1 MPFREPAPDG
11 SRGSDNL
18 PLLVL
23 TAGALLKGVYTVKY
37 LTAGGMSVLYTASRD
52 GEQFLIKEVEAAD
65 SRNVL
70 ALTQEKSILER
81 LNHPGIVKVY
91 DIFEQDGFYYM
102 VLDYIEGQSM
112 EKLISPLPDVFIQ
125 EKVILGWALQLCDIF
140 EYLHR
145 QTPPIIY
152 RDLKPRNLVK
162 DTGGRVHLVDFGIA
176 RIYKQGRS
184 KDTEAMGS
192 ALTAS
197 PEHYGGSQTD
207 ERSDI
212 FTIGATLHFFITNGK
227 GVGEEPFQFAPV
239 RSINPRISENLE
251 HVIKKCL
258 ELDPKKRYQSVREM
272 RQALLNSREV
282 PLPVTEPFGES
293 RSGAGQ
299 QPGSVMDMAEGPGQD
314 SAIRKIL
321 SPAYLAAAIICV
333 LVLLGGMFIV
343 NRVFDSG
350 RKSSPHQAGGSPVA
364 YVSAASSLPAGAQ
377 ASVPAALPSDGP
389 SSEEPAG
396 AASPVYIVSPTT
408 AASADT
414 GSRTETSSARPSAES
429 SASPSAPAS
438 YAAATQ
444 APGSPAVPHREP
456 SPPALSPGHGGAY
469 NRSTRTPEDR
479 NPNRRQQLAAM
490 ARNFSYADTADPSSL
505 PVIRSAADPG
515 ASDASMAR
523 LYRDDSNGYQI
534 VLQKGWTFDSRLLN
548 IESRQDSNVVGAF
561 SHNLPNLQYPVTAI
575 IVRITGAG
583 PDLNNPQA
591 CLERWISA
599 DQGTPRISHMIS
611 PAPAK
616 ESAGGYE
623 RVVSDMTMNLR
634 GHEVLQTRMV
644 YMDQAK
650 GRAALIKCYFRANDI
665 ENARTVKQLE
675 SPVVDS
681 FGFTGR

>member
-11 SRGSDNL
+11 SKGADNL

-23 TAGALLKGVYTVKY
+23 TSGALLKGIYTVKY

-112 EKLISPLPDVFIQ
+112 EKLISPLPNVFIQ
-125 EKVILGWALQLCDIF
+125 EKVIIGWALQICDIF

-197 PEHYGGSQTD
+197 PEHYGGAQTD

-239 RSINPRISENLE
+239 CSINPKISESME
-251 HVIKKCL
+251 HFIRKCL
-258 ELDPKKRYQSVREM
+258 ELEPRKRYQSVREM

-293 RSGAGQ
+293 QGGAGK
-299 QPGSVMDMAEGPGQD
+299 QPGPVVDMAEGSGHG
-314 SAIRKIL
+314 SAAQRFL
-321 SPAYLAAAIICV
+321 SPAYIASAAFCI
-333 LVLLGGMFIV
+333 LVLLGGVLIV
-343 NRVFDSG
+343 NRIFDSG
-350 RKSSPHQAGGSPVA
+350 GKSPPRPAGGSPVA
-364 YVSAASSLPAGAQ
+364 YVSATVTIPAGTETAVPEASPAGAT
-377 ASVPAALPSDGP
+377 STV
-389 SSEEPAG
+389 
-396 AASPVYIVSPTT
+396 
-408 AASADT
+408 DT
-414 GSRTETSSARPSAES
+414 
-429 SASPSAPAS
+429 ASPSMAVSSETPTPTETAAPQSTAAGPSVQAS
-438 YAAATQ
+438 PAATTK
-444 APGSPAVPHREP
+444 ASVSSPTRQTEP
-456 SPPALSPGHGGAY
+456 SPPVLSSGPGGAY
-469 NRSTRTPEDR
+469 NRNTRTPEVR
-479 NPNRRQQLAAM
+479 NPDKRQQLAAM
-490 ARNFSYADTADPSSL
+490 ARNFSYAEAADPSSL
-505 PVIRSAADPG
+505 PVVSSAQDPR
-515 ASDASMAR
+515 ASDASITR
-523 LYRDDSNGYQI
+523 LYSDYSNGYRI
-534 VLQKGWTFDSRLLN
+534 LLQKGWTFDSRLLG
-548 IESRQDSNVVGAF
+548 IESRQDSNVVSAF
-561 SHNLPNLQYPVTAI
+561 SHNLPNLPYPVTAI

-583 PDLNNPQA
+583 PDLKNPQA

-599 DQGTPRISHMIS
+599 DLGTPRISHMIS
-611 PAPAK
+611 PAPVK
-616 ESAGGYE
+616 ESLGSYE
-623 RVVSDMTMNLR
+623 RVASDMTMNLR

-650 GRAALIKCYFRANDI
+650 GRAALIKCYFRASDI
-665 ENARTVKQLE
+665 ESAHTVKQLE

-681 FGFTGR
+681 FGFTER